1 MEIKIT
7 GNQSVYARVMNS
19 ARNAE
24 KPVSVPANTDKK
36 VRRDEIIISGGSMKK
51 KEAAEAARRVY
62 ESMGGEAKAERLE
75 QLKQQVQDGT
85 YQIPAEVIAGKIL
98 SGM

>member
-1 MEIKIT
+1 MEVKIT
-7 GNQSVYARVMNS
+7 GNQSVYRKMMNS

-36 VRRDEIIISGGSMKK
+36 IRRDEIIISGGGIRKQ
-51 KEAAEAARRVY
+51 EASEAARRVY
-62 ESMGGEAKAERLE
+62 ESMSGEVKAERLE